1 MISKLQFL
9 IRYYCRSN
17 GYGDEL
23 TWAAIW
29 LYKATQEKR
38 YLDEA
43 QAYYYKYKL
52 KERPNEFFYNKKVAG
67 IQVLLAKYQ
76 PDFLDS
82 VKDFC
87 NYIVRDQ
94 KRTPL
99 GLVFVDKFG
108 TLSHAANVAFICL
121 QV

>member
-1 MISKLQFL
+1 MRLF
-9 IRYYCRSN
+9 RSN

-29 LYKATQEKR
+29 LYKATRDKR

-43 QAYYYKYKL
+43 QAYYYKYNL

-67 IQVLLAKYQ
+67 IQVLFAKYK
-76 PDFLDS
+76 PDFLES

-99 GLVFVDKFG
+99 GLVFIDKFG
-108 TLSHAANVAFICL
+108 TLSHAANLAFICL
-121 QV
+121 QVWN